1 MFDTVN
7 DLPLHPLVV
16 HSVVVLLPLA
26 ALLTIAV
33 AARRSWRRHAPLVVG
48 VDAVVLVL
56 TWVATQSGQ
65 RLQAR
70 LEQLSGGAGVAR
82 EHAADGGLLPWFALA
97 LLGAAVLVWATRD
110 RPRLAPVSLAAAAV
124 TGVGAIAWVVITGDS
139 GAEAVWKDLISNTTA
154 P

>member
-7 DLPLHPLVV
+7 GLPLHPLVV
-16 HSVVVLLPLA
+16 HAVVVLLPLA

-33 AARRSWRRHAPLVVG
+33 AVRSAWRRHAALVVAA
-48 VDAVVLVL
+48 DAVVLAL
-56 TWVATQSGQ
+56 TWVATQSGE

-70 LEQLSGGAGVAR
+70 LEQLSGAGVAR

-97 LLGAAVLVWATRD
+97 LLAAAVLVWVARD
-110 RPRLAPVSLAAAAV
+110 RPALVPVSVAASAV
-124 TGVGAIAWVVITGDS
+124 TGVAAVAWVVITGES
-139 GAEAVWKDLISNTTA
+139 GAEAVWRDLISNTTA